1 MSLFPRQR
9 RTNGDVQIVVFQ
21 YVAALAALW
30 LLAGFWQLQVQ
41 SPEVYER
48 RAERNRVKS
57 QPLLAPRGK
66 ILDREGRILVD
77 NRPNFKVLM
86 SGVEARQQ
94 HLALIAEGLNIPYER
109 LEAQLRRLRA
119 SEAPGYRAV
128 ILKENLT
135 PGHVAFVEAHKA
147 ELQELELLRS
157 QNRLYPRDGL
167 ASHLIGYVGEINDRE
182 LEQVEFV
189 LAEPG
194 AEVGKAGVERQYNN
208 TLTGSDGSRVVV
220 VDSRGRERGF
230 LRSSAARPGSDVHLT
245 IDLDL
250 QVVGELAM
258 QGRKG
263 AVVALDPR
271 NGEILALVSSPNY
284 FPDKFVGGI
293 SLHDWRQL
301 TGNPDKPLLNRA
313 IQAQLAPG
321 SVFKP
326 VVAVAA
332 IESGVIDTDSTVECR
347 GGASFYGR
355 YFRCHKRDGHGKVNL
370 YQALVHSCDVFF
382 YTVGNKLGIDRIA
395 EFAERVGFGRPTG
408 VDLPHEKEGVVPST
422 SWKLRHFREKWYAGE
437 TISVV
442 IGQGALTVTPLQVAY
457 AIGGLVSGGVWYQ
470 PRLVSTAHRKAV
482 RDDYEPPAPRI
493 VKLKQKSIDAVVEG
507 LWGVVNAG
515 GTGIRARLAGYDVC
529 GKTGTAQLVSNR
541 STRRTS
547 GRDLRDNAW
556 FVGFAPC
563 RNPEIVVV
571 SLFEHGEHGHLAA
584 PIVRDVLKSYFDKQ
598 QRVPGNARQA
608 YRGAG
613 SPTDLAASRSGRES
627 LP

>member
-1 MSLFPRQR
+1 MSPYSRQR
-9 RTNGDVQIVVFQ
+9 RTSGDVQIVVFQ
-21 YVAALAALW
+21 CVAALAALW
-30 LLAGFWQLQVQ
+30 LLVGFWQLQVQ

-57 QPLLAPRGK
+57 QPLLAPRGR

-77 NRPNFKVLM
+77 TRPNFKVLM
-86 SGVEARQQ
+86 SGAEARQQ

-157 QNRLYPRDGL
+157 QNRLYPMDGL

-194 AEVGKAGVERQYNN
+194 AEVGKAGVERQYNS

-332 IESGVIDTDSTVECR
+332 IESGVIDTDFTVECQ
-347 GGASFYGR
+347 GGASFYGH
-355 YFRCHKRDGHGKVNL
+355 YFRCHKKGGHGKVNL

-482 RDDYEPPAPRI
+482 RDDYEAPAPRI
-493 VKLKQKSIDAVVEG
+493 VKLRKKSIDAVVEG

-547 GRDLRDNAW
+547 DGDLRDNAW

-571 SLFEHGEHGHLAA
+571 ALFEHGEHGHLAA
-584 PIVRDVLKSYFDKQ
+584 PIVRDVLKAYFDNQ

-613 SPTDLAASRSGRES
+613 SPTDLAASRSSRES

>member
-1 MSLFPRQR
+1 MSPYSRQR
-9 RTNGDVQIVVFQ
+9 RTSGEVQIVVFQ
-21 YVAALAALW
+21 YVAALVGLW

-41 SPEVYER
+41 SPEVYEQ
-48 RAERNRVKS
+48 RAERNRIKS
-57 QPLLAPRGK
+57 RPLHAPRGK

-77 NRPNFKVLM
+77 SRPNFKVLM
-86 SGVEARQQ
+86 SGAEARPQ
-94 HLALIAEGLNIPYER
+94 HLALIAEGLNISRER
-109 LEAQLRRLRA
+109 LEVQLRRLRE
-119 SEAPGYRAV
+119 SDAPGYRAV

-147 ELQELELLRS
+147 EFQELELLRS
-157 QNRLYPRDGL
+157 QNRLYPTDGL

-208 TLTGSDGSRVVV
+208 ALTGSDGSRVVV

-230 LRSSAARPGSDVHLT
+230 LGSDPARPGSDVHLT

-250 QVVGELAM
+250 QVVAELAM
-258 QGRKG
+258 RGRKG

-293 SLHDWRQL
+293 SVHDWRRL

-332 IESGVIDTDSTVECR
+332 LESGVIDTDFTVQCQ
-347 GGASFYGR
+347 GGASFYGH
-355 YFRCHKRDGHGKVNL
+355 YFRCHKRDGHGEVNL

-382 YTVGNKLGIDRIA
+382 YTVGNKLGINRIA

-408 VDLPHEKEGVVPST
+408 IDLPHEEEGIVPSPG
-422 SWKLRHFREKWYAGE
+422 WKLRHFREKWYAGE
-437 TISVV
+437 TISVT

-457 AIGGLVSGGVWYQ
+457 AIGGLASGGVWYQ

-493 VKLKQKSIDAVVEG
+493 VRLHKKSIEAVVKG

-515 GTGIRARLAGYDVC
+515 GTGGRARLAGYNVC

-541 STRRTS
+541 SPVS
-547 GRDLRDNAW
+547 GDRDLRDNAW

-563 RNPEIVVV
+563 RSPEIVAVA
-571 SLFEHGEHGHLAA
+571 LFEHGEHGHLAA
-584 PIVRDVLKSYFDKQ
+584 PIVRDVLKAYFDKQ
-598 QRVPGNARQA
+598 RRAPGDVQQA

-613 SPTDLAASRSGRES
+613 SRVDLAASRSGREN

>member
-1 MSLFPRQR
+1 MSLFSRQR

-167 ASHLIGYVGEINDRE
+167 ASHLIGYVGEINGRE

-230 LRSSAARPGSDVHLT
+230 LRGSAARPGSDVHLT

-563 RNPEIVVV
+563 HNPEIVVV

-584 PIVRDVLKSYFDKQ
+584 PIVRDVLKAYFDKQ

>member
-1 MSLFPRQR
+1 MSPYPKQR
-9 RTNGDVQIVVFQ
+9 RTSGDVQMAAFQ
-21 YVAALAALW
+21 YVAALAGLW

-41 SPEVYER
+41 SPEVYEQ
-48 RAERNRVKS
+48 RAQRNRKKS
-57 QPLLAPRGK
+57 QPLLAPRGE
-66 ILDREGRILVD
+66 ILDRDGRILVD
-77 NRPNFKVLM
+77 NRPTFKVLM
-86 SGVEARQQ
+86 SGAEAQEQ
-94 HLALIAEGLNIPYER
+94 HLALIAEGLNIPYEH

-119 SEAPGYRAV
+119 SDAPGYRAV

-135 PGHVAFVEAHKA
+135 AGDVAFVEAHKA
-147 ELQELELLRS
+147 EFQELELLRS
-157 QNRLYPRDGL
+157 QNRLYPMDGL
-167 ASHLIGYVGEINDRE
+167 ASHLIGYVGEISDRE

-194 AEVGKAGVERQYNN
+194 AEVGKAGIERQYNN
-208 TLTGSDGSRVVV
+208 ILTGSDGSRVVV

-230 LRSSAARPGSDVHLT
+230 LRGTAARPGSNVHLT

-250 QVVGELAM
+250 QVVAELAM

-293 SLHDWRQL
+293 SLHDWQQL
-301 TGNPDKPLLNRA
+301 TSNPDKPLLNRA

-332 IESGVIDTDSTVECR
+332 IESGVIDTDSTVECQ
-347 GGASFYGR
+347 GGASFYGH
-355 YFRCHKRDGHGKVNL
+355 YFRCHKKDGHGKVNL
-370 YQALVHSCDVFF
+370 YQALVDSCDVYF
-382 YTVGNKLGIDRIA
+382 YTVGNKLGIDRTA
-395 EFAERVGFGRPTG
+395 EFAKRVGFGRPTG
-408 VDLPHEKEGVVPST
+408 VDLPHEEEGVVPST

-437 TISVV
+437 TISVA

-457 AIGGLVSGGVWYQ
+457 AIGGLASGGVWHR

-493 VKLKQKSIDAVVEG
+493 VRLNKESIDAVMEG

-541 STRRTS
+541 PTRPTS
-547 GRDLRDNAW
+547 DRDLRDNAW

-584 PIVRDVLKSYFDKQ
+584 PIVRDVLKAYFDKQ
-598 QRVPGNARQA
+598 QRGPENVQQIYSRAGPGTA
-608 YRGAG
+608 
-613 SPTDLAASRSGRES
+613 LAASSSRPEN

>member
-1 MSLFPRQR
+1 MSPYSRQR
-9 RTNGDVQIVVFQ
+9 RTSGDVQIVVFQ

-86 SGVEARQQ
+86 SGAEARQQ
-94 HLALIAEGLNIPYER
+94 HLALIAEGLNIPYQR

-119 SEAPGYRAV
+119 SQAPGYRAV

-147 ELQELELLRS
+147 EFQELELLRS

-182 LEQVEFV
+182 LEQVVFV

-208 TLTGSDGSRVVV
+208 ALTGSDGSRVVV

-230 LRSSAARPGSDVHLT
+230 LRSRAARPGSDVHLT

-258 QGRKG
+258 RGRKG

-332 IESGVIDTDSTVECR
+332 IESGVIDTDFTVECQ
-347 GGASFYGR
+347 GGASFYGH
-355 YFRCHKRDGHGKVNL
+355 YFRCHKKDGHGKVNL

-408 VDLPHEKEGVVPST
+408 VDLPHEEEGIVPSP

-493 VKLKQKSIDAVVEG
+493 VKLRKKSIDAVVEG
-507 LWGVVNAG
+507 LWGVVNGG
-515 GTGIRARLAGYDVC
+515 GTGGRARLAGYDVC

-547 GRDLRDNAW
+547 DRDLRDNAW

-563 RNPEIVVV
+563 RNPEIVAVA
-571 SLFEHGEHGHLAA
+571 LFEHGEHGHLAA
-584 PIVRDVLKSYFDKQ
+584 PIVRDVLKAYFDKQ
-598 QRVPGNARQA
+598 QRGPENVQQA

-613 SPTDLAASRSGRES
+613 SSTDLAASRSGRES

>member
-1 MSLFPRQR
+1 MSLFFRQR

-86 SGVEARQQ
+86 SGAEARQQ

-109 LEAQLRRLRA
+109 LEAPLRRLRA

-135 PGHVAFVEAHKA
+135 PGDVAFVEAHKA
-147 ELQELELLRS
+147 EFQELELLRS
-157 QNRLYPRDGL
+157 QNRLYPMDGL

-194 AEVGKAGVERQYNN
+194 AEVGKAGVERQYNS

-332 IESGVIDTDSTVECR
+332 IESGVIGADFNVECR
-347 GGASFYGR
+347 GGASFYGH

-370 YQALVHSCDVFF
+370 YQALVHSCDVYF

-395 EFAERVGFGRPTG
+395 EFAKRFGFGRPTG
-408 VDLPHEKEGVVPST
+408 VDLPHEEEGVVPST
-422 SWKLRHFREKWYAGE
+422 SWKLRHYREKWYAGE
-437 TISVV
+437 TISVA

-482 RDDYEPPAPRI
+482 RNDYEAPAPRI

-507 LWGVVNAG
+507 LWGVVNGG

-541 STRRTS
+541 SIRRTS
-547 GRDLRDNAW
+547 DRDLRDNAW

-571 SLFEHGEHGHLAA
+571 ALFEHGEHGHLAA
-584 PIVRDVLKSYFDKQ
+584 PIVRDVLKAYFDKQ
-598 QRVPGNARQA
+598 QRGPENVQQA

-613 SPTDLAASRSGRES
+613 SPTDLAASRSSRES

>member
-1 MSLFPRQR
+1 MSPYSAQR
-9 RTNGDVQIVVFQ
+9 RTSGEVQIVVFQ
-21 YVAALAALW
+21 YVAALAGLW

-41 SPEVYER
+41 SPEVYEQ
-48 RAERNRVKS
+48 RAERNRIKS
-57 QPLLAPRGK
+57 RPLLAPRGK
-66 ILDREGRILVD
+66 IRDREGRILVD
-77 NRPNFKVLM
+77 NRPNFKVWM
-86 SGVEARQQ
+86 SGAEARPQ
-94 HLALIAEGLNIPYER
+94 HLALIAEGLNIPHER
-109 LEAQLRRLRA
+109 LEAQLRRLRE
-119 SEAPGYRAV
+119 SDAPGYRAV

-147 ELQELELLRS
+147 EFQELELLRS

-208 TLTGSDGSRVVV
+208 ALAGSDGSRVVV

-230 LRSSAARPGSDVHLT
+230 LRSDPARPGSDVHLT

-250 QVVGELAM
+250 QVVAELAM
-258 QGRKG
+258 RGRKG

-293 SLHDWRQL
+293 SFHDWRRL

-332 IESGVIDTDSTVECR
+332 LESGVIDTDFTVQCQ
-347 GGASFYGR
+347 GGASFYGH
-355 YFRCHKRDGHGKVNL
+355 YFRCHKRDGHGEVNL

-382 YTVGNKLGIDRIA
+382 YTVGNKLGINRIA
-395 EFAERVGFGRPTG
+395 EFAGRVGFGRPTG
-408 VDLPHEKEGVVPST
+408 VDLPHEEEGIVPSPG
-422 SWKLRHFREKWYAGE
+422 WKLRHFREKWYAGE
-437 TISVV
+437 TISVA

-457 AIGGLVSGGVWYQ
+457 AIGGLASGGVWYQ
-470 PRLVSTAHRKAV
+470 PRLVSTAHRKAA
-482 RDDYEPPAPRI
+482 RDDYEPSAPRI
-493 VKLKQKSIDAVVEG
+493 VRLHKKSIEAVVKG

-515 GTGIRARLAGYDVC
+515 GTGGRARLAGYDVC

-541 STRRTS
+541 SSVS
-547 GRDLRDNAW
+547 GDRDFRDNAW

-563 RNPEIVVV
+563 RSPEIVVV

-584 PIVRDVLKSYFDKQ
+584 PIVRDVLKAYFDKQ
-598 QRVPGNARQA
+598 RRAPGDVQQA

-613 SPTDLAASRSGRES
+613 SRVDLAASRSGREN

>member
-1 MSLFPRQR
+1 MSLFSRQR

-86 SGVEARQQ
+86 SGAEARQQ

-194 AEVGKAGVERQYNN
+194 AEVGKAGVERQYNS

-584 PIVRDVLKSYFDKQ
+584 PIVRDVLKAYFDKQ

-608 YRGAG
+608 YRDAA